1 MTTKPHQCA
10 LALAIPLNRD
20 DFLAGLKSDIN
31 KDFAK
36 NLARKNS
43 ALTESALWETVYAVT
58 AKRVQSVAQA
68 VAAKGVTVVT
78 NATLNNLQELFQKF
92 PVVTLVAHWR
102 SSKFY
107 ASDFI
112 APNQLI
118 KALEQPSTPLA
129 QKLASAL
136 SNNWIQHIQALEC
149 NVNARYTV
157 PKILADDFNNVLK
170 SSKLYP
176 SPVPNQMC
184 QIAPYDDD
192 YGQYLNRLVIDDT
205 FRGIISP
212 GNRIEF
218 FDQFHSIEEVVT
230 AIPENYNGLLDF
242 TVCNSVLIA
251 NVIKRQRRCIVL
263 VNKKPANPDFRMVL
277 YKGMIE
283 LLVKLDIDYMNAG
296 AMIRRESLQ

>member
-20 DFLAGLKSDIN
+20 DFLAGLESGIN
-31 KDFAK
+31 KDFTK
-36 NLARKNS
+36 SLARQNS
-43 ALTESALWETVYAVT
+43 ALTENALWETVYEHT
-58 AKRVQSVAQA
+58 AKTVKSVAQA
-68 VAAKGVTVVT
+68 VVAKGVTVVT
-78 NATLNNLQELFQKF
+78 NATFRNVQELFQQF

-102 SSKFY
+102 SSTFY

-118 KALEQPSTPLA
+118 KALDQPSMPLA
-129 QKLASAL
+129 QKLVSAL
-136 SNNWIQHIQALEC
+136 SDNWIQHIQTLEC
-149 NVNARYTV
+149 NLDATDTL
-157 PKILADDFNNVLK
+157 PKILANDFNNILA
-170 SSKLYP
+170 SNKLYP
-176 SPVPNQMC
+176 DPVPNQMC

-192 YGQYLNRLVIDDT
+192 YRKYLNRSVIDNT
-205 FRGIISP
+205 FTGIISS

-218 FDQFHSIEEVVT
+218 FDEFHSIEEVVT

-263 VNKKPANPDFRMVL
+263 VNKELATPDFRMVI

-283 LLVKLDIDYMNAG
+283 LLAQLDIDYMDAA
-296 AMIRRESLQ
+296 AMIRSKSL

>member
-1 MTTKPHQCA
+1 MTTKPYECA
-10 LALAIPLNRD
+10 LALAIPLNCD

-36 NLARKNS
+36 SLARKNS
-43 ALTESALWETVYAVT
+43 ALTESALWETHYDYT
-58 AKRVQSVAQA
+58 AETVKSVAQA

-78 NATLNNLQELFQKF
+78 NATFKNLQELFQQF

-112 APNQLI
+112 APTQLI

-129 QKLASAL
+129 QQLASAL
-136 SNNWIQHIQALEC
+136 PDKWLQHIQAIEC
-149 NVNARYTV
+149 NVDATHTL
-157 PKILADDFNNVLK
+157 PKILADDFNNILK

-176 SPVPNQMC
+176 DPVPNQMC

-192 YGQYLNRLVIDDT
+192 YHQYLNRLVIDDT
-205 FRGIISP
+205 FTDIISP

-218 FDQFHSIEEVVT
+218 FDRFHSIEEVVR
-230 AIPENYNGLLDF
+230 AIPKNYDGLLDF

-263 VNKKPANPDFRMVL
+263 VNKKEANPDFRMVI

-283 LLVKLDIDYMNAG
+283 LLVKLDIDYMDAA